1 MLFQNVYIL
10 LTLNTFDVVNN
21 YFNNITLETW
31 FVCWAQSKNDNLS
44 LLQNS
49 RFFFLFCFF
58 AYFTNLHIANQLP
71 VSYPEVTVIFTAM
84 LNSAPLVHL
93 HAGKILVGSVPY
105 LYPHLQNCV
114 DQLGPFIMLF
124 LPERKM
130 GHSNLYLPNIK
141 RRKS

>member
-49 RFFFLFCFF
+49 RFFFCFVF
-58 AYFTNLHIANQLP
+58 LLISQIST
-71 VSYPEVTVIFTAM
+71 
-84 LNSAPLVHL
+84 
-93 HAGKILVGSVPY
+93 
-105 LYPHLQNCV
+105 LQINY
-114 DQLGPFIMLF
+114 QF
-124 LPERKM
+124 LTQK
-130 GHSNLYLPNIK
+130 
-141 RRKS
+141 